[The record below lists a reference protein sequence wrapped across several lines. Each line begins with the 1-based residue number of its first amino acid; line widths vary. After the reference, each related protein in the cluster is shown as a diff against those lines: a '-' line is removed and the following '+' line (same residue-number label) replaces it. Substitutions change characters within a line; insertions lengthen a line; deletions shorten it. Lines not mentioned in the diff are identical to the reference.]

1 MDMFPPE
8 YKKRVEQKYLEHIK
22 WLERKDHLT
31 RATKGFE
38 SAIKWM
44 NEKDTSENLPMFFK
58 LTKKYDNVRQESLVH
73 VFPELKELF
82 DNYEKN

>member
-1 MDMFPPE
+1 MILKSNDT
-8 YKKRVEQKYLEHIK
+8 
-22 WLERKDHLT
+22 LT
-31 RATKGFE
+31 RAVKGFE

-44 NEKDTSENLPMFFK
+44 YDKDTSTNLPLFFE
-58 LTKKYDNVRQESLVH
+58 LTKKYDNARSEKLVD